1 MNLVK
6 QLPLRG
12 IAMILIAV
20 ALMLG
25 AWGVYSVTSDNSSS
39 APKTSTA
46 EASEQT
52 PAEKS
57 APQAPAASDTPTTSD
72 APGESA
78 APAEKAPADKPADK
92 PAADKPAADKPAA
105 ERPVP
110 VRVLNNSTVQGLA
123 AQVAD
128 TLRSHGID
136 VVEVGNLP
144 DAVVP
149 ETTVFYPAG
158 HQAQAQKIADQLHAV
173 IAQHDNPDI
182 VVVTVQ

>member
-1 MNLVK
+1 
-6 QLPLRG
+6 
-12 IAMILIAV
+12 MILIAV

-39 APKTSTA
+39 APKTSTT
-46 EASEQT
+46 ETSEQA

-57 APQAPAASDTPTTSD
+57 APQAPAVSDTPAASD

-78 APAEKAPADKPADK
+78 APVEKAPADKP
-92 PAADKPAADKPAA
+92 ADKPAADKPAA

-128 TLRSHGID
+128 TLRGHGID

>member
-1 MNLVK
+1 
-6 QLPLRG
+6 
-12 IAMILIAV
+12 MILIAV

-46 EASEQT
+46 ETSEQT

-57 APQAPAASDTPTTSD
+57 APQAPAASDTPVPSD
-72 APGESA
+72 APSESA
-78 APAEKAPADKPADK
+78 APAEKAPADKP
-92 PAADKPAADKPAA
+92 ADKPAADKPAA

-149 ETTVFYPAG
+149 QTTVFYPAG

>member
-1 MNLVK
+1 
-6 QLPLRG
+6 
-12 IAMILIAV
+12 MILIAV

-46 EASEQT
+46 ETSEQT

-57 APQAPAASDTPTTSD
+57 APQAPAVSDTPAPSD
-72 APGESA
+72 APSESA
-78 APAEKAPADKPADK
+78 APAEKAPADKP
-92 PAADKPAADKPAA
+92 ADKPAA

-149 ETTVFYPAG
+149 QTTVFYPAG

>member
-1 MNLVK
+1 
-6 QLPLRG
+6 
-12 IAMILIAV
+12 MILIAV

-39 APKTSTA
+39 APKTSTT
-46 EASEQT
+46 ETSEQT

-57 APQAPAASDTPTTSD
+57 APQAPAASDTPVPSD

-78 APAEKAPADKPADK
+78 APAEKAPADKP
-92 PAADKPAADKPAA
+92 ADKPAADKPAA

-149 ETTVFYPAG
+149 QTTVFYPAG
-158 HQAQAQKIADQLHAV
+158 HQAQAQKIADQLHAA

>member
-1 MNLVK
+1 
-6 QLPLRG
+6 
-12 IAMILIAV
+12 MILIAV

-39 APKTSTA
+39 APKTSTT
-46 EASEQT
+46 ETSEQT

-57 APQAPAASDTPTTSD
+57 APQAPAASDTPAPSD
-72 APGESA
+72 APG
-78 APAEKAPADKPADK
+78 EKAPADKPAES
-92 PAADKPAADKPAA
+92 PAA

-149 ETTVFYPAG
+149 QTTVFYPAG

>member
-1 MNLVK
+1 MDLVK

-39 APKTSTA
+39 APKTSTT
-46 EASEQT
+46 ETSEQT

-57 APQAPAASDTPTTSD
+57 APQAPAASDTPAPSD

-78 APAEKAPADKPADK
+78 APAEKAPADKP
-92 PAADKPAADKPAA
+92 ADKPAA

-158 HQAQAQKIADQLHAV
+158 HQAQAQKIADQLHAA

>member
-1 MNLVK
+1 
-6 QLPLRG
+6 
-12 IAMILIAV
+12 MILIAV
-20 ALMLG
+20 ALMFG

-46 EASEQT
+46 ETSEQT

-57 APQAPAASDTPTTSD
+57 APQAPAVSDTPAASD

-78 APAEKAPADKPADK
+78 APAEKAP
-92 PAADKPAADKPAA
+92 ADKPAADKPAA

-149 ETTVFYPAG
+149 QTTVFYPAG

>member
-1 MNLVK
+1 
-6 QLPLRG
+6 
-12 IAMILIAV
+12 MILIAV

-39 APKTSTA
+39 APKTSTT
-46 EASEQT
+46 ETSEQT

-57 APQAPAASDTPTTSD
+57 APQAPAVSDTPATSD

-78 APAEKAPADKPADK
+78 APAEKAPADKP
-92 PAADKPAADKPAA
+92 ADKPAA

-149 ETTVFYPAG
+149 QTTVFYPAG

>member
-1 MNLVK
+1 
-6 QLPLRG
+6 
-12 IAMILIAV
+12 MILIAV

-46 EASEQT
+46 ETSEQT

-57 APQAPAASDTPTTSD
+57 APQAPAASDTPAASD

-78 APAEKAPADKPADK
+78 APAEKAPADKPAER
-92 PAADKPAADKPAA
+92 PAA

>member
-1 MNLVK
+1 MDLVK

-39 APKTSTA
+39 TPKTSTA
-46 EASEQT
+46 ETSEQT

-57 APQAPAASDTPTTSD
+57 APQAPAVSDTPAASD

-78 APAEKAPADKPADK
+78 APAEKTP
-92 PAADKPAADKPAA
+92 ADKPAADKPAA

-149 ETTVFYPAG
+149 QTTVFYPAG

>member
-1 MNLVK
+1 
-6 QLPLRG
+6 
-12 IAMILIAV
+12 MILIAV

-39 APKTSTA
+39 APKTSTT
-46 EASEQT
+46 ETSEQT

-57 APQAPAASDTPTTSD
+57 APQAPAASDTPVPSD

-78 APAEKAPADKPADK
+78 APAEKTPADKP
-92 PAADKPAADKPAA
+92 ADKPAA

>member
-1 MNLVK
+1 MDLVK

-46 EASEQT
+46 ETSEQT

-57 APQAPAASDTPTTSD
+57 APQAPAVSDTPAPSD
-72 APGESA
+72 APSESA
-78 APAEKAPADKPADK
+78 APAEKAPADKP
-92 PAADKPAADKPAA
+92 ADKPAA

-158 HQAQAQKIADQLHAV
+158 HQAQAQKIADQLHAA

>member
-1 MNLVK
+1 MDLVK

-39 APKTSTA
+39 APKTSTT
-46 EASEQT
+46 ETSEQT

-57 APQAPAASDTPTTSD
+57 APQAPAASDTPAPSD

-78 APAEKAPADKPADK
+78 APAEKAPANKP
-92 PAADKPAADKPAA
+92 ADKPAADKPAA

-158 HQAQAQKIADQLHAV
+158 HQAQAQKIADQLHAA

>member
-1 MNLVK
+1 
-6 QLPLRG
+6 
-12 IAMILIAV
+12 MILIAV

-25 AWGVYSVTSDNSSS
+25 AWGVYSITSDNSSS
-39 APKTSTA
+39 APKTSTT
-46 EASEQT
+46 ETSEQT

-57 APQAPAASDTPTTSD
+57 APQAPAASDTPAPSD

-78 APAEKAPADKPADK
+78 APAEKAPAES
-92 PAADKPAADKPAA
+92 PAA

>member
-1 MNLVK
+1 MDLVK

-46 EASEQT
+46 ETSEQT

-57 APQAPAASDTPTTSD
+57 APQAPAVSDTPAPSD

-78 APAEKAPADKPADK
+78 APAEKAPADKP
-92 PAADKPAADKPAA
+92 ADKPAA

-158 HQAQAQKIADQLHAV
+158 HQAQAQKIADQLHAA

>member
-1 MNLVK
+1 
-6 QLPLRG
+6 
-12 IAMILIAV
+12 MILIAV

-39 APKTSTA
+39 APKTSTT
-46 EASEQT
+46 ETSEQT

-57 APQAPAASDTPTTSD
+57 APQAPAVSDTPAASD

-78 APAEKAPADKPADK
+78 APAEKAPADKP
-92 PAADKPAADKPAA
+92 ADKPAADKPAA

-158 HQAQAQKIADQLHAV
+158 HQAQAQKIADYLHAV

>member
-1 MNLVK
+1 
-6 QLPLRG
+6 
-12 IAMILIAV
+12 MILIAV

-39 APKTSTA
+39 APKTSTT
-46 EASEQT
+46 ETSEQT

-57 APQAPAASDTPTTSD
+57 APQAPAVSDTPATSD

-78 APAEKAPADKPADK
+78 APAEKAPADKP
-92 PAADKPAADKPAA
+92 ADKPAADKPAA

>member
-1 MNLVK
+1 
-6 QLPLRG
+6 
-12 IAMILIAV
+12 MILIAV

-46 EASEQT
+46 ETSEQT

-57 APQAPAASDTPTTSD
+57 APQAPAASDTPVPSD
-72 APGESA
+72 APSESA
-78 APAEKAPADKPADK
+78 APAEKAPADKPAD
-92 PAADKPAADKPAA
+92 
-105 ERPVP
+105 RPVP

-158 HQAQAQKIADQLHAV
+158 HQAQAQKIADQLHAA

>member
-1 MNLVK
+1 MDLVK

-46 EASEQT
+46 ETSEQT

-57 APQAPAASDTPTTSD
+57 APQAPAASDTPAPSD

-78 APAEKAPADKPADK
+78 APAEKAPADRP
-92 PAADKPAADKPAA
+92 ADKPAA

-158 HQAQAQKIADQLHAV
+158 HQAQAQKIADQLHAA

>member
-1 MNLVK
+1 MDLVK

-46 EASEQT
+46 ETSEQT

-57 APQAPAASDTPTTSD
+57 PPQAPAVSDTPAASD
-72 APGESA
+72 
-78 APAEKAPADKPADK
+78 APAEKAPADKP
-92 PAADKPAADKPAA
+92 ADKPAADKPAA

-149 ETTVFYPAG
+149 QTTVFYPAG

>member
-1 MNLVK
+1 
-6 QLPLRG
+6 
-12 IAMILIAV
+12 MILIAV

-39 APKTSTA
+39 APKTSTT
-46 EASEQT
+46 ETSEQT

-57 APQAPAASDTPTTSD
+57 APQAPAASGTPAPSD

-78 APAEKAPADKPADK
+78 APGEKAPADKPAES
-92 PAADKPAADKPAA
+92 PAA

-149 ETTVFYPAG
+149 QTTVFYPAG

>member
-1 MNLVK
+1 MDLVK

-46 EASEQT
+46 ETSEQT

-57 APQAPAASDTPTTSD
+57 APQAPAASDTPAPSD

-78 APAEKAPADKPADK
+78 APAEKAPADRP
-92 PAADKPAADKPAA
+92 ADKPAA

-128 TLRSHGID
+128 TLRSHSID

-158 HQAQAQKIADQLHAV
+158 HQAQAQKIADQLHAA

>member
-1 MNLVK
+1 
-6 QLPLRG
+6 
-12 IAMILIAV
+12 MILIAV

-25 AWGVYSVTSDNSSS
+25 AWGVYSITSDNSSS

-46 EASEQT
+46 ETSEQT

-57 APQAPAASDTPTTSD
+57 APQAPAVSDTPAPSD

-78 APAEKAPADKPADK
+78 APAEKAPADKP
-92 PAADKPAADKPAA
+92 ADKPAA

-128 TLRSHGID
+128 TLRGLGID

>member
-1 MNLVK
+1 
-6 QLPLRG
+6 
-12 IAMILIAV
+12 MILIAV

-46 EASEQT
+46 ETSEQT

-57 APQAPAASDTPTTSD
+57 APQAPAASDTPAPSD

-78 APAEKAPADKPADK
+78 APAEKAPADRP
-92 PAADKPAADKPAA
+92 ADKPAA

-158 HQAQAQKIADQLHAV
+158 HQAQAQKIADQLHAA

>member
-1 MNLVK
+1 MDLVK

-46 EASEQT
+46 ETSEQT

-57 APQAPAASDTPTTSD
+57 APQAPAASDTPAPSD

-78 APAEKAPADKPADK
+78 ALGEKAPADKP
-92 PAADKPAADKPAA
+92 ADKPAADKPAA

-158 HQAQAQKIADQLHAV
+158 HQAQAQKIADQLHAA

>member
-1 MNLVK
+1 MDLVK

-25 AWGVYSVTSDNSSS
+25 AWGVYSITSDNSSS

-46 EASEQT
+46 ETSEQT

-57 APQAPAASDTPTTSD
+57 APQAPAVSDTPAPSD

-78 APAEKAPADKPADK
+78 APAEKAPADKP
-92 PAADKPAADKPAA
+92 ADKPAA

-128 TLRSHGID
+128 TLRGLGID

-149 ETTVFYPAG
+149 QTTVFYPAG

>member
-1 MNLVK
+1 
-6 QLPLRG
+6 
-12 IAMILIAV
+12 MILIAV

-39 APKTSTA
+39 APKTSTT
-46 EASEQT
+46 ETSEQT

-57 APQAPAASDTPTTSD
+57 APQAPAVSDTPAASD

-78 APAEKAPADKPADK
+78 APAEKAP
-92 PAADKPAADKPAA
+92 ADKPAADKPAA

-149 ETTVFYPAG
+149 QTTVFYPAG

>member
-46 EASEQT
+46 ETSEQT

-57 APQAPAASDTPTTSD
+57 APQAPAASDTPAPSD

-78 APAEKAPADKPADK
+78 APAEKAPANKP
-92 PAADKPAADKPAA
+92 ADKPAADKPAA

-158 HQAQAQKIADQLHAV
+158 HQAQAQKIADQLHAA

>member
-1 MNLVK
+1 
-6 QLPLRG
+6 
-12 IAMILIAV
+12 MILIAV

-39 APKTSTA
+39 APKTSIT
-46 EASEQT
+46 ETSEQT

-57 APQAPAASDTPTTSD
+57 APQAPAASDTPAPSD

-78 APAEKAPADKPADK
+78 APAEKAPANKP
-92 PAADKPAADKPAA
+92 ADKPAADKPAA

-158 HQAQAQKIADQLHAV
+158 HQAQAQKIADQLHAA

>member
-1 MNLVK
+1 
-6 QLPLRG
+6 
-12 IAMILIAV
+12 MILIAV

-46 EASEQT
+46 ETSEQT

-57 APQAPAASDTPTTSD
+57 APQAPAASDTPVPSD
-72 APGESA
+72 APSESA
-78 APAEKAPADKPADK
+78 APAEKAPADKPAES
-92 PAADKPAADKPAA
+92 PAAD
-105 ERPVP
+105 RPVP

-158 HQAQAQKIADQLHAV
+158 HQAQAQKIADQLHAA

>member
-1 MNLVK
+1 
-6 QLPLRG
+6 
-12 IAMILIAV
+12 MILIAV

-46 EASEQT
+46 ETSEQT

-57 APQAPAASDTPTTSD
+57 APQAPAVSDTPAPSD
-72 APGESA
+72 APSESA
-78 APAEKAPADKPADK
+78 VPAEKAP
-92 PAADKPAADKPAA
+92 ADKPAA

-149 ETTVFYPAG
+149 QTTVFYPAG
-158 HQAQAQKIADQLHAV
+158 HQAQAQKIADQLHAA

>member
-1 MNLVK
+1 
-6 QLPLRG
+6 
-12 IAMILIAV
+12 MILIAV

-46 EASEQT
+46 ETSEQT

-57 APQAPAASDTPTTSD
+57 APQAPAVSDTPVPSD
-72 APGESA
+72 APSESA

-92 PAADKPAADKPAA
+92 PAADKPAAD
-105 ERPVP
+105 RPVP

-158 HQAQAQKIADQLHAV
+158 HQAQAQKIADQLHAA

>member
-1 MNLVK
+1 
-6 QLPLRG
+6 
-12 IAMILIAV
+12 MILIAV

-39 APKTSTA
+39 APKTSTT
-46 EASEQT
+46 ETSEQT

-57 APQAPAASDTPTTSD
+57 APQAPAASDTPAPSD

-92 PAADKPAADKPAA
+92 PAADKPAD

-149 ETTVFYPAG
+149 QTTVFYPAG

>member
-1 MNLVK
+1 MDLVK

-46 EASEQT
+46 ETSEQT

-57 APQAPAASDTPTTSD
+57 APQAPAASDTPVPSD

-78 APAEKAPADKPADK
+78 APAEKTPADKP
-92 PAADKPAADKPAA
+92 ADKPAA

>member
-1 MNLVK
+1 
-6 QLPLRG
+6 
-12 IAMILIAV
+12 MILIAV

-46 EASEQT
+46 ETSEQT

-57 APQAPAASDTPTTSD
+57 APQAPAASDTPVPSD
-72 APGESA
+72 APSESA
-78 APAEKAPADKPADK
+78 APAEKAPADKPAES
-92 PAADKPAADKPAA
+92 PAAD
-105 ERPVP
+105 RPVP

>member
-1 MNLVK
+1 MDLVK

-39 APKTSTA
+39 APKTSTT
-46 EASEQT
+46 ETSEQT

-57 APQAPAASDTPTTSD
+57 APQAPAVSDTPATSD

-78 APAEKAPADKPADK
+78 APAEKAPADKP
-92 PAADKPAADKPAA
+92 ADKPAADKPAA

-149 ETTVFYPAG
+149 QTTVFYPAG

>member
-1 MNLVK
+1 
-6 QLPLRG
+6 
-12 IAMILIAV
+12 MILIAV

-46 EASEQT
+46 ETSEQT

-57 APQAPAASDTPTTSD
+57 APQAPAASDTPAPSD

-78 APAEKAPADKPADK
+78 APAEKAPADKP
-92 PAADKPAADKPAA
+92 ADKPAADKPAA

-149 ETTVFYPAG
+149 QTTVFYPAG

>member
-1 MNLVK
+1 MDPVK

-46 EASEQT
+46 ETSEQT

-57 APQAPAASDTPTTSD
+57 APQAPAVSDTPAASD

-78 APAEKAPADKPADK
+78 APAEKAPADKP
-92 PAADKPAADKPAA
+92 ADKPAADKPAA

-128 TLRSHGID
+128 TLRSRGID

-149 ETTVFYPAG
+149 QTTVFYPAG

>member
-1 MNLVK
+1 
-6 QLPLRG
+6 
-12 IAMILIAV
+12 MILIAV

-52 PAEKS
+52 PVEKS
-57 APQAPAASDTPTTSD
+57 APQAPAASDTPAASD

-78 APAEKAPADKPADK
+78 APAEKAPADKP
-92 PAADKPAADKPAA
+92 ADKPAADKPAA

>member
-1 MNLVK
+1 
-6 QLPLRG
+6 
-12 IAMILIAV
+12 MILIAV

-25 AWGVYSVTSDNSSS
+25 AWGVYSITSDNSSS

-46 EASEQT
+46 ETSEQT

-57 APQAPAASDTPTTSD
+57 APQAPAVSDTPVPSD

-78 APAEKAPADKPADK
+78 APAEKAPADKP
-92 PAADKPAADKPAA
+92 ADKPAADKPAA

-149 ETTVFYPAG
+149 QTTVFYPAG
-158 HQAQAQKIADQLHAV
+158 HQAQAQKIADQLHAA